1 MDHNNQNNVNPRQ
14 RVHRSEEEINT
25 IIEEYEKSGYS
36 QREFCEISEINES
49 TFSHWLKKYR
59 SKEED
64 DQEEPAGFA
73 RIEVTPVFGHT
84 KPSLFAEIGNIKI
97 YKELP
102 VEYLK
107 ALLS

>member
-1 MDHNNQNNVNPRQ
+1 MSD
-14 RVHRSEEEINT
+14 
-25 IIEEYEKSGYS
+25 
-36 QREFCEISEINES
+36 INES

-59 SKEED
+59 PKED
-64 DQEEPAGFA
+64 DEEPAGFA
-73 RIEVTPVFGHT
+73 KIEITPVFGSA
-84 KPSLFAEIGNIKI
+84 KPPLFAEVGNIKI